1 MAASTAPRQVG
12 KRLRLGLAFALF
24 AALALSIAPSTPL
37 GAVEIEGLHSQGASD
52 LDARTG
58 SVAPTSDQLAS
69 VAALNAH
76 ATWNRFGTPQSLIKY
91 GGYLAT
97 GLGADPVAAAT
108 SFISSNRGLFRL
120 SAQGLANLEL
130 LNDSPMTGSE
140 GHAVIFRQRFG
151 NLPSAQDGLITVG
164 VVNGNVAYASSSSA
178 GDGNAPEAATLT
190 PVEAWLRAANDLGRP
205 VTAAD
210 VLTTP
215 KSDNGWTGFKV
226 AGFAQYQRAR
236 LVAFPTYTQGVRP
249 AYETV
254 VLDVQGGA
262 ATAYTEIVDG
272 VTGEIWF
279 RQNRTQNVSSA
290 DTFSGSYTPTACGP
304 LHGPYMA
311 SGARTIDV
319 AATADLPLNDIVLHL
334 QHPAGTDVASSDVL
348 FSPEAIHYEPTGG
361 VPDGP
366 YYVQVCPFDASQTD
380 PTTYHGSIAIND
392 TVGGQ
397 PPLTNTPKWKHFPAN
412 PPLNLLSAYPWNNP
426 STDTRITSCWLDS
439 LASLSPADADCQAAV
454 KNIASRVPWDAD
466 PHTGVTTATT
476 LGNNANT
483 AEAWSSPLTPGALGQ
498 RPAHPDR
505 AYIEPWANA
514 WFTSGCSP
522 ANLTPGGNDI
532 LASTT
537 NLFAGHNRMHDFAYR
552 LGFTESN
559 FNAQQYNFGNTAPGP
574 YPAGRENDPETG
586 NVQAGALTGGTPSF
600 LGRDNANQITLND
613 GIPPITNQYL
623 FQPIAGAFYS
633 PCVDGDFDT
642 SVFGHEYTHLISN
655 RMVGGPDA
663 GLTGYQAGSMGESW
677 SDLDAVEYLN
687 ENGYLPTGGE
697 NPFSV
702 GAYVTGN
709 KTVGIRDYALNDNP
723 LNYSDLGFDVTGP
736 EVHAD
741 GEIWNGTNFDIRQA
755 LIAKYNASFPASDAA
770 LQKRCADGVLPADQ
784 CPGNRRWIQIVY
796 DAWLLMPPAVSMLD
810 ARDAYLAA
818 DVMRFGG
825 ANQTELWRAFAHRG
839 MGEFASSNGNTDSE
853 ATPSFESRAESNEA
867 TVTFSALAP
876 DEANAAVGA
885 KIYVGRYQ
893 ARAVPIADTDPTTA
907 LSATAEFVPG
917 TYDFIAQAPGYGA
930 FRFTRTFTAN
940 QTSTVLALMPTNW
953 ASSTKGSTASGDG
966 SSLGGLI
973 DDDEATQW
981 SATGRTPTVAGTQV
995 TVKLGGGSH
1004 TVTHVQVSALLS
1016 SGQNRFGAL
1025 RGFEIWTC
1033 TASAANG
1040 NCATGFTRIYT
1051 SPADAFPGVAPRPVA
1066 PDLTLRDFDVPDT
1079 SATDVRLVV
1088 LTNQCTGGPAYQ
1100 GDQDPGDPLN
1110 NSDCVSGSSRGN
1122 EVRAAELQVFSGAGA
1137 VGQPDLQVTSIT
1149 RTSTTLAATVL
1160 NAGNTAAGTSST
1172 EFVADGSVLGVVS
1185 TPALPAGGSTTV
1197 SVPWRPR
1204 RGTHVVV
1211 VTADKQNQIEESNE
1225 ANNSTTQTFV
1235 IR

>member
-1 MAASTAPRQVG
+1 MASASGPRRA
-12 KRLRLGLAFALF
+12 KARLRLGLVFAVF
-24 AALALSIAPSTPL
+24 VALALSIAPSTPR
-37 GAVEIEGLHSQGASD
+37 GAVQIEGLQAQSASD

-58 SVAPTSDQLAS
+58 SVAPTSDQLAA
-69 VAALNAH
+69 VDALGAH
-76 ATWNRFGTPQSLIKY
+76 ATWNRFGTPQSLIVY

-97 GLGADPVAAAT
+97 GLGDDPVAAAR
-108 SFISSNRGLFRL
+108 SFISANRQLFRL
-120 SAQGLANLEL
+120 SDQGLANLEL
-130 LNDSPMTGSE
+130 LNDSSMTGSD

-151 NLPSAQDGLITVG
+151 DLPAAQDGLITAG
-164 VVNGNVAYASSSSA
+164 VANGKVAYVSSSSA
-178 GDGNAPEAATLT
+178 GDGNAPQEAALT
-190 PVEAWLRAANDLGRP
+190 PVQAWLRAANDLGRS

-210 VLTTP
+210 VLTNP
-215 KSDNGWTGFKV
+215 RSDNGWTGFKV
-226 AGFAQYQRAR
+226 AGFAQYQRVR
-236 LVAFPTYTQGVRP
+236 LVAFPTYTEGVRP
-249 AYETV
+249 AYETI

-262 ATAYTEIVDG
+262 AMAYTDFVDA
-272 VTGEIWF
+272 VTGDIWF
-279 RQNRTQNVSSA
+279 RQNRAQKLSSA
-290 DTFSGSYTPTACGP
+290 DTFSGSYTATACGP
-304 LHGPYMA
+304 LHGPYTA

-319 AATADLPLNDIVLHL
+319 VASADLPTNDIVLHL

-348 FSPEAIHYEPTGG
+348 FSPEAIHYEPAGG

-366 YYVQVCPFDASQTD
+366 YYVQVCPFDAEQTE
-380 PTTYHGSIAIND
+380 PTTYRGSIAIND
-392 TVGGQ
+392 VVGSQ
-397 PPLTNTPKWKHFPAN
+397 PPLTNTPKWKHFTAN
-412 PPLNLLSAYPWNNP
+412 PPLNPLPAYPWGNP
-426 STDTRITSCWLDS
+426 STDTRIISCWVDS
-439 LASLSPADADCQAAV
+439 LAGLPPADADCQAAV

-466 PHTGVTTATT
+466 PHTGVATATT

-498 RPAHPDR
+498 RPVHPDR
-505 AYIEPWANA
+505 AYIDPWANS
-514 WFTSGCSP
+514 WFTSGCNP

-537 NLFAGHNRMHDFAYR
+537 NLFVGHNRMHDFAYR
-552 LGFTESN
+552 LGFTETN
-559 FNAQQYNFGNTAPGP
+559 FNAQQYNFGNTGP
-574 YPAGRENDPETG
+574 SRENDPETG
-586 NVQAGALTGGTPSF
+586 NVQAGALTGGNPSF

-623 FQPIAGAFYS
+623 FQPIAGSFYA

-677 SDLDAVEYLN
+677 SDLDAVEYLS
-687 ENGYLPTGGE
+687 EYGYLPTGGE

-709 KTVGIRDYALNDNP
+709 KDVGIRDYALNDNP

-741 GEIWNGTNFDIRQA
+741 GEIWNATNFDLRQA
-755 LIAKYNASFPASDAA
+755 LIDKYNASFPATDAA

-784 CPGNRRWIQIVY
+784 CPGNRRWIQVVY
-796 DAWLLMPPAVSMLD
+796 DAWLLMPPAVSMLG

-825 ANQTELWRAFAHRG
+825 ANQAELWRAFAHRG
-839 MGEFASSNGNTDSE
+839 MGEFAVTNGNTDNE
-853 ATPSFESRAESNEA
+853 ATPNFESAAESNEA

-876 DEANAAVGA
+876 DEGNAAVSA
-885 KIYVGRYQ
+885 KIYVGRYE
-893 ARAVPIADTDPTTA
+893 ARAVPIADTDAGTT
-907 LSATAEFVPG
+907 LGATAKFVPG

-930 FRFTRTFTAN
+930 FRFTRTFAAN
-940 QTSTVLALMPTNW
+940 QTTTVLALMPTNW
-953 ASSTKGSTASGDG
+953 ASGSKGGSATGDG
-966 SSLGGLI
+966 SNLGNLI
-973 DDDEATQW
+973 DDTEATQW
-981 SATGRTPTVAGTQV
+981 SATGRTPSVAGTQV
-995 TVKLGGGSH
+995 TVKLGGGAH
-1004 TVTHVQVSALLS
+1004 TITHVQASALLS

-1033 TASAANG
+1033 TASEANG
-1040 NCATGFTRIYT
+1040 NCATGFARIFT

-1066 PDLTLRDFDVPDT
+1066 PNLILRDFDVPDT

-1100 GDQDPGDPLN
+1100 GDQDPGDLLN
-1110 NSDCVSGSSRGN
+1110 NSDCVSGSSRDN

-1137 VGQPDLQVTSIT
+1137 LAQPDLQVTSIS
-1149 RTSTTLAATVL
+1149 RTSSRLFATVA
-1160 NAGNTAAGTSST
+1160 NTGNEAAGASAT
-1172 EFVADGSVLGVVS
+1172 ELVADGSVLGLVD
-1185 TPALPAGGSTTV
+1185 TPALPAGASTTV

-1211 VTADKQNQIEESNE
+1211 VTADKQNQVEESNE
-1225 ANNSTTQTFV
+1225 ANNSGTQTFV
-1235 IR
+1235 VR